1 MILQSFNPLSETLF
15 ETMLLSDKISILNI
29 DFQCMSHDEEWKT
42 ERGGLRGE
50 RGGGG
55 GGGEEAEKMAPPHKT
70 YFSTIASTGQTS
82 EQLPHSVHFSSL
94 IT

>member
-1 MILQSFNPLSETLF
+1 MVIFNQQRREKPEI
-15 ETMLLSDKISILNI
+15 EGEIDKEEGRKYR
-29 DFQCMSHDEEWKT
+29 SH
-42 ERGGLRGE
+42 
-50 RGGGG
+50 
-55 GGGEEAEKMAPPHKT
+55 PPSYRDGV

>member
-1 MILQSFNPLSETLF
+1 MVRPANR
-15 ETMLLSDKISILNI
+15 
-29 DFQCMSHDEEWKT
+29 
-42 ERGGLRGE
+42 EREGGRKK
-50 RGGGG
+50 
-55 GGGEEAEKMAPPHKT
+55 GEEAEEIALPHQT

>member
-1 MILQSFNPLSETLF
+1 MA
-15 ETMLLSDKISILNI
+15 
-29 DFQCMSHDEEWKT
+29 KT
-42 ERGGLRGE
+42 GKQGE
-50 RGGGG
+50 GAGRKK
-55 GGGEEAEKMAPPHKT
+55 GEEAEKIALPHQT